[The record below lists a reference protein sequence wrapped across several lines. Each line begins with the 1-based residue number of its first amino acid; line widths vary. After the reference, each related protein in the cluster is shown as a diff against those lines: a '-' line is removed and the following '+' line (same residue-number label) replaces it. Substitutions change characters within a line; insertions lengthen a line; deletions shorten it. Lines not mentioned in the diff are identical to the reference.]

1 MGTERSWTE
10 RSHTV
15 DDEDPLTAFDGL
27 PGVASVTEPMSR
39 RLEETFFDTP
49 DLALLRSGTTL
60 SRTTG
65 GGEPGWRLR
74 LPDDGSWHE
83 VREPLERGTRTVPR
97 RLRSFVQG
105 QTRRASLVPVAVIS
119 THSEVRLLCDENG
132 QVLAEVSEERVEAV
146 PAGADDS
153 PASTW
158 SERRVEPV
166 KGSSDLEKAV
176 AALSDGA
183 GGISAAE
190 PSRLARVL
198 ADRLDE
204 GEERP
209 APRKKGPAAA
219 VVHARLAEQVTEIL
233 RQDPLVRCDVPDAVH
248 RMRVAIRRLRSALA
262 TYRPLLERE
271 VTDPIRDE
279 LKWLAQA
286 LGEVRDAEVAH
297 QRLRRL
303 IAEEPTEAVRGDV
316 RAQVDSHMTGRY
328 DEARSRCLEAM
339 GSPRY
344 FALLGLL
351 DELLEQP
358 PFNANA
364 GERAKDVLPRGV
376 RHDWKRLRDNV
387 GSLDGAEDAV
397 ERALLLHAVRK
408 AAKRA
413 RYAAEP
419 LTGLYGKD
427 ARRFVK
433 AATRVQTALGE
444 HHDSTVSQQLLREQ
458 ADAAAAAR
466 GNTFTYGVLHV
477 REEAHAAAAE
487 AEFAKAWR
495 VASAKRVRR
504 WLS

>member
-1 MGTERSWTE
+1 MGTVRSRTE
-10 RSHTV
+10 RNDV
-15 DDEDPLTAFDGL
+15 DEAPLAAFDGL
-27 PGVASVTEPMSR
+27 PGVTSVTKPVVR
-39 RLEETFFDTP
+39 RLEETFFDTC

-60 SRTTG
+60 SRTDG
-65 GGEPGWRLR
+65 GDGPGWCLR

-83 VREPLERGTRTVPR
+83 VREPVERGTKTVPE
-97 RLRSFVQG
+97 RLRSLVQG
-105 QTRRASLVPVAVIS
+105 QTRRASLVPVAVIR
-119 THSEVRLLCDENG
+119 THSEVRRLRGENG
-132 QVLAEVSEERVEAV
+132 QVLAEVWEERVEAV

-158 SERRVEPV
+158 SERRVVPAE
-166 KGSSDLEKAV
+166 GSSDLQQAV
-176 AALSDGA
+176 AALPDRALGTSPA
-183 GGISAAE
+183 G

-198 ADRLDE
+198 AGRLDE
-204 GEERP
+204 GEGP
-209 APRKKGPAAA
+209 ATPRKKGPAAA

-233 RQDPLVRCDVPDAVH
+233 RLDPLVRCDVPDAVH

-286 LGEVRDAEVAH
+286 LGEVRDTEVAH

-303 IAEEPTEAVRGDV
+303 LAEEPAEAVRGDV
-316 RAQVDSHMTGRY
+316 RSEVDRHMTGRY
-328 DEARSRCLEAM
+328 DEARASCLEAM

-344 FALLGLL
+344 FALLGRL
-351 DELLEQP
+351 DALLEQP
-358 PFNANA
+358 PFTATA
-364 GERAKDVLPRGV
+364 RERARDVLPGAV
-376 RHDWKRLRDNV
+376 LHDWKRLRASV
-387 GSLDGAEDAV
+387 RSLDGAEDPV
-397 ERALLLHAVRK
+397 ERALRLHAVRK

-444 HHDSTVSQQLLREQ
+444 HHDCTVSQQLLREQ
-458 ADAAAAAR
+458 ADSTAAAR
-466 GNTFTYGVLHV
+466 GNAFTYGVLHV

-487 AEFAKAWR
+487 AEFVKAWR
-495 VASAKRVRR
+495 VASAKRLRR